1 MSYPHLSQSDRD
13 HLDGDYQLVGEMAG
27 DDTEEAQ

>member
-1 MSYPHLSQSDRD
+1 MSCPHTSQADRD

-27 DDTEEAQ
+27 DEAGEAE